1 MDLKIR
7 ELEIEFIKYLRNS
20 SSVFWDTIM
29 QGITILGEKNILIFI
44 LAFIFFIYDKK
55 IGQTIAYT
63 IFTSLLVNN
72 TIKGIVKYVRPFTYD
87 PEVNAVRTETATG
100 YSFPSGHTQ
109 NAATLYPSIIYNC
122 KFKLKTKKILWI
134 VVIALT
140 FLIGFSRVFLGV
152 HYPKDVIVGL
162 ILGYSLTFLC
172 PFILRKCHDEFKQEL
187 ILFVITLIVFLPFIF
202 IFYQK
207 DYITIK
213 LYRDFYLCYALFAG
227 YVASYVLDF
236 KFVNYTCNTKLS
248 KRIIR
253 LLGAIVVFAI
263 IEYGLKFIFG
273 LIIPD
278 GSIVL
283 DFIRYFLITF
293 MILGIY
299 PLIFKNNLFKD

>member
-20 SSVFWDTIM
+20 SNSFWDTIM
-29 QGITILGEKNILIFI
+29 QGITILGEKNVLIFI

-87 PEVNAVRTETATG
+87 SDVKAVRTETATG

-109 NAATLYPSIIYNC
+109 NAATLYPSIVYNC
-122 KFKLKTKKILWI
+122 KFKPKTRKILWFAVTII
-134 VVIALT
+134 VI
-140 FLIGFSRVFLGV
+140 LIGFSRVFLGV

-162 ILGYSLTFLC
+162 LLGYALTFLC
-172 PFILRKCHDEFKQEL
+172 PYILRKCQNEFKKEL
-187 ILFVITLIVFLPFIF
+187 ILFGITLAVFLPFIF

-207 DYITIK
+207 EYLNIK
-213 LYRDFYLCYALFAG
+213 LYRDFYLSYALFAG
-227 YVASYVLDF
+227 YFVAYILDN
-236 KFVNYTCNTKLS
+236 KFVNYSCNTKLS
-248 KRIIR
+248 KRFLR
-253 LLGAIVVFAI
+253 LLGAIIVFAI
-263 IEYGLKFIFG
+263 IEYGLKFTFN
-273 LIIPD
+273 LFTE

-293 MILGIY
+293 MVLGVY